1 MIDMRN
7 NCYISD
13 ILHTYYYKNGCQ
25 EWCKPSAES
34 SLFAEVQPI
43 LAAELL
49 NSAAKVRIIFEKVC
63 SIEKKLYLC
72 TRISENPK
80 HLMT

>member
-13 ILHTYYYKNGCQ
+13 ILHTYYYKNGWQ
-25 EWCKPSAES
+25 EWCKLSAES

-43 LAAELL
+43 LAGELL
-49 NSAAKVRIIFEKVC
+49 NSAAKLQLFLEIFGIY
-63 SIEKKLYLC
+63 SNYSYLC
-72 TRISENPK
+72 TRISENPE